1 MSSNEML
8 VGNEMSEE
16 EKGWMSALEEAAKAE
31 GVSWDSRFFLASVAI
46 VTKGDVKKGLLRL
59 RNWKKVCEQY
69 DFKNVGEKH
78 GTQWIKDHANSL
90 VFSVGQDKNGC
101 NGYGVNLGS
110 FLPSVL
116 KTDYEMQ
123 CYLRAVADNMRHNTP
138 TLAHVRRGSFFFVEL
153 KGYGWRNFSMTLDKK
168 VTSVYQDAYPIKVK
182 KILIV
187 NPPALSLFVAIKEIC
202 KVFVKKKTI
211 DRVAPVRRASPP
223 CSLTPLPPRPRLRT
237 PSQPAP
243 APPHAAPGLNDD
255 TSAAS
260 SPEGLSQY
268 FEHDQIP
275 AYL

>member
-1 MSSNEML
+1 
-8 VGNEMSEE
+8 
-16 EKGWMSALEEAAKAE
+16 
-31 GVSWDSRFFLASVAI
+31 LASVAI

-211 DRVAPVRRASPP
+211 DRVAPV
-223 CSLTPLPPRPRLRT
+223 
-237 PSQPAP
+237 
-243 APPHAAPGLNDD
+243 
-255 TSAAS
+255 

-275 AYL
+275 AYLGGGYAQDFWQKRDENLKIHRASVAEMESGSGPRAATVSM

>member
-1 MSSNEML
+1 
-8 VGNEMSEE
+8 
-16 EKGWMSALEEAAKAE
+16 
-31 GVSWDSRFFLASVAI
+31 
-46 VTKGDVKKGLLRL
+46 
-59 RNWKKVCEQY
+59 
-69 DFKNVGEKH
+69 
-78 GTQWIKDHANSL
+78 
-90 VFSVGQDKNGC
+90 
-101 NGYGVNLGS
+101 
-110 FLPSVL
+110 
-116 KTDYEMQ
+116 
-123 CYLRAVADNMRHNTP
+123 MRHNTP

-275 AYL
+275 AYLGGGYAQDFWQKRDENLKIHRASVAEMESGSGPRAATVSM